1 MGAGTIGCIIGSN
14 MLSRKEIASLTAAY
28 MALGKRVKVRD
39 NVNDW
44 WNYLEHSGLGKEQ
57 KGHKKLRKAKQ
68 KLHPCFAKPPTK
80 STPDRR

>member
-1 MGAGTIGCIIGSN
+1 MEHGLFGKGSAQKSYKYN
-14 MLSRKEIASLTAAY
+14 Q
-28 MALGKRVKVRD
+28 RVKVRD

-68 KLHPCFAKPPTK
+68 KPPTK